1 MHVEVEVDQLD
12 LDVRNPRHGP
22 VTSQEA
28 ALRSLIRDQAR
39 TNDSLLV
46 NLALDLHRHGLS
58 PALRFVVME
67 KPDGRYAVLDG
78 NRRLAAL
85 RLLQQPDLLPPG
97 PGASEFAELVSGSGK
112 QPDRVA
118 CYVVSARDDADDWLE
133 RTHTGQADGRGTV
146 QWSPAAQHRWR
157 PVGRPTQT
165 SRAIDVLDWL
175 KRHVDDENDV
185 QDNIGYVERNATT
198 NLGRLV
204 QTTIVRDLVGFHFE
218 GREIVPDAPEADL
231 VRRLNVVVADLASGR
246 AVTDIARKENRE
258 QYIRDLLGADL
269 HGQQPES
276 PQASLLE
283 DDEADEDTSGPGEQ
297 HDRGERVDSRSGDE
311 EQDSGSSQDAEPRTP
326 DRRPTPRL
334 FRDVA
339 VDGLHAR
346 TQTIFW
352 ELRNLDLS
360 RFPNGAAVLLRS
372 AIELSV
378 DEHLDAI
385 GPTPSPDTELAKRIR
400 RSINA
405 LKDGTAGG
413 KRFESILTDLDK
425 QYSLVSARNL
435 NQYVHNINNSPLPRD
450 LETISVNYSPLIEGI
465 SAAIKAR
472 RAN

>member
-1 MHVEVEVDQLD
+1 MHVEVEVGQLD
-12 LDVRNPRHGP
+12 LDVRNPRHGE
-22 VTSQEA
+22 VMSQDA
-28 ALRSLIRDQAR
+28 ALRSLVRDQAR

-46 NLALDLHRHGLS
+46 NLALDIHRHGLS
-58 PALRFVVME
+58 PALRFIVME

-85 RLLQQPDLLPPG
+85 RLLRTPDLLPPG
-97 PGASEFAELVSGSGK
+97 PGASEFADLVSGPGN
-112 QPDRVA
+112 QPDRVG
-118 CYVVSARDDADDWLE
+118 CYVVSEREDAGDWLE

-175 KRHVDDENDV
+175 KRHVDDEDDV
-185 QDNIGYVERNATT
+185 QDGIGYVVRNATT

-218 GREIVPDAPEADL
+218 GRELVPDAPEADL
-231 VRRLNVVVADLASGR
+231 VRRLSVVVVDLASGR
-246 AVTDIARKENRE
+246 AVTDIARKEDRE

-276 PQASLLE
+276 PQAPLLE
-283 DDEADEDTSGPGEQ
+283 DDEFDEDTSGPAVQ
-297 HDRGERVDSRSGDE
+297 DDRGETDAPSGGDE
-311 EQDSGSSQDAEPRTP
+311 DSDSGSSQDAEPRTP
-326 DRRPTPRL
+326 DRRLTPRL
-334 FRDVA
+334 FRDVT

-360 RFPNGAAVLLRS
+360 KFPNAAAVLLRC

-378 DEHLDAI
+378 DEHLDVI
-385 GPTPSPDTELAKRIR
+385 GRTPSPDTELAKRIR
-400 RSINA
+400 GSVDA
-405 LKDGTAGG
+405 LKAGSSG
-413 KRFESILTDLDK
+413 DKRFESILTDLGK